1 MVVIGSTEMFGD
13 DWLEKEENAKLCD
26 LVFAWLLNECDLD
39 MTSDRLDAELAEY
52 APVPH
57 IESLSVGLKPCLQ
70 GMDEIPKDFTRLFD
84 TTVFRFDVSSI
95 PKTLKLFEVLGVP
108 HQPLTLIPPQFEC
121 PLPKLIPA
129 VFPPSMRDPP
139 APALDQ
145 FDLDEHFAKE
155 GLRLAQLTNKC
166 TNPEEDLEY
175 FIAESGDI
183 LGITHELPFGE
194 RSAKHILFSIFSRIV
209 DFKRQ
214 DGGAAAQAYELVNGK
229 DAEIAVAE
237 AQYILPSN
245 TYNARIDLAPMKTDG
260 LSKAVIELQS
270 PP

>member
-1 MVVIGSTEMFGD
+1 MVVIGSTEIFGD
-13 DWLEKEENAKLCD
+13 SWLEKEENAKLCD
-26 LVFAWLLNECDLD
+26 LIFAWLLNECELD

-52 APVPH
+52 TPVPH

-70 GMDEIPKDFTRLFD
+70 GMDEIPRDFTRLFD
-84 TTVFRFDVSSI
+84 TTVFKFDVESI
-95 PKTLKLFEVLGVP
+95 PKTLKLFEILGVP

-166 TNPEEDLEY
+166 TNPDEDLEY
-175 FIAESGDI
+175 YIAESGDI

-194 RSAKHILFSIFSRIV
+194 RSAKHILFNVFKRIV

-214 DGGAAAQAYELVNGK
+214 DGGASPHAYELNSQ
-229 DAEIAVAE
+229 ENEFAVAE
-237 AQYILPSN
+237 AQYILPAN
-245 TYNARIDLAPMKTDG
+245 TYNARIDLAPMRTDG
-260 LSKAVIELQS
+260 LSKVV
-270 PP
+270 